1 MIRKILIYTGSGM
14 LIAWGI
20 SHLIPTAG
28 VVAGFGAISIDNARV
43 ITMEWIN
50 EGFTLIFLGLL
61 SITAALMEKKGPDIA
76 KTVYIMVFFMLAA
89 MSVLSVFTGYRINF
103 LPYKLCPYIFTAAG
117 LLVLQGLRSA
127 KAGRPGPGEKR

>member
-1 MIRKILIYTGSGM
+1 MRKILIYIGGGM
-14 LIAWGI
+14 LVAWGI

-28 VVAGFGAISIDNARV
+28 VVAGFGPISVDNARV

-50 EGFTLIFLGLL
+50 EGLTLIFLGVL
-61 SITAALMEKKGPDIA
+61 SIAAAMMEKKGVDVSKA
-76 KTVYIMVFFMLAA
+76 VYVMVFFMLLA

-117 LLVLQGLRSA
+117 LLILQGIKTLSL
-127 KAGRPGPGEKR
+127 P